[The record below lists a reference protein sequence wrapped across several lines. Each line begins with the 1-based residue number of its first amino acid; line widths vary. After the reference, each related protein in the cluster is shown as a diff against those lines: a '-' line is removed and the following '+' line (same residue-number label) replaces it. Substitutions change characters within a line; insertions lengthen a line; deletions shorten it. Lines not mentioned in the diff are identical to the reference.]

1 MQKLLVPRKFM
12 ESEGGPIM
20 PKGMYCGRCGK
31 VWKRE
36 CECQFPKS
44 GFPMVMEVKP
54 NTSPGVVPEVRP
66 VLCRYGV

>member
-1 MQKLLVPRKFM
+1 
-12 ESEGGPIM
+12 M

-54 NTSPGVVPEVRP
+54 NTSPGVVPEVKP
-66 VLCRYGV
+66 VYVGMGFRNSR